1 MKEKG
6 KQEQYRRE
14 VIRLVNKMDDIDF
27 LKAVYTFITFYQN
40 TKKE

>member
-14 VIRLVNKMDDIDF
+14 VIRLVNKMDIEY
-27 LKAVYTFITFYQN
+27 LIAVYTFITSYQSS
-40 TKKE
+40 KKE